1 MIDRRRFLKLYGTML
16 LSLPLARTLAQDWEA
31 ETPLVA
37 SVRQTLEAAFAGYTM
52 ALDLRGI
59 NAANDEEFRVQINA
73 FNLYPVASCFK
84 AFLALYYYYYIP
96 PDAWQDGQG
105 TALHSAVVFSNNVA
119 TGTVLADVADWVR
132 GEQNAIQKFNNFL
145 TRIGMTN
152 GLRTWNWPLA
162 PTVGLFDERF
172 APSPSRQVVGKD
184 GQRYDVDNAFT
195 AADLARGYD
204 ILARGAAFARSEQMR
219 NAIIAA
225 NALLALPNPDY
236 RSPIEFVFPEGYQ
249 GKDGIL
255 PVGDIPIGR
264 VVNDAGVLRLG
275 AGRYIVAFMS
285 AGESESR
292 ARAALQEVI
301 NQIRQYESRR

>member
-1 MIDRRRFLKLYGTML
+1 ML
-16 LSLPLARTLAQDWEA
+16 AGSALFALPAARTLAEDWDA
-31 ETPLVA
+31 ETPLAA

-59 NAANDEEFRVQINA
+59 NANNDEEFRVQINA

-84 AFLALYYYYYIP
+84 AFLTLYYYYFVP

-105 TALHSAVVFSNNVA
+105 TALYSAVVFSNNVE
-119 TGTVLADVADWVR
+119 TGTVLADVANWVR
-132 GEQNAIQKFNNFL
+132 GDENAIQKFNNFL
-145 TRIGMTN
+145 ARIGMGN
-152 GLRTWNWPLA
+152 GLRTWDWPLA
-162 PTVGLFDERF
+162 PTIGFFDERF
-172 APSPSRQVVGKD
+172 APSPTRQVVGGD

-204 ILARGAAFARSEQMR
+204 ILTRGAAFARSEQMR
-219 NAIIAA
+219 TAIIAA
-225 NALLALPNPDY
+225 NELLAVRNPDY
-236 RSPIEFVFPEGYQ
+236 RSPIEFVFPDGYQ

-264 VVNDAGVLRLG
+264 VVNDAGVLTLG

-292 ARAALQEVI
+292 ARAALQEIV
-301 NQIRQYESRR
+301 NQITLYESRR